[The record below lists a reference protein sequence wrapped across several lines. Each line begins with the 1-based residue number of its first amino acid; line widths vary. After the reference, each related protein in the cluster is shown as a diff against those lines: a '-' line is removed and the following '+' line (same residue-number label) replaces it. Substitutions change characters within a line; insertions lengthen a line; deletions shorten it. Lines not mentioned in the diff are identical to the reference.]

1 MGADPIG
8 PDIHLRGVF
17 RPRYRLARQF
27 QHTFRI
33 RIGQPVAAQLQ
44 FQPLGV
50 ELVKIA
56 IAAAVGQ
63 RMFQQGQQGFGIQL
77 AQEQIA
83 HVTQEP
89 TRRRQMQRQARAV
102 VGQDVPPVQRRGHLT
117 R

>member
-8 PDIHLRGVF
+8 PNIHLRGVF
-17 RPRYRLARQF
+17 RPRYRLVRQF

-63 RMFQQGQQGFGIQL
+63 RVFQQG
-77 AQEQIA
+77 
-83 HVTQEP
+83 
-89 TRRRQMQRQARAV
+89 
-102 VGQDVPPVQRRGHLT
+102 
-117 R
+117 